1 MNVDRIRQD
10 FPILQRTVHGKPLVY
25 LDNAATTQKPR
36 PVIDALVAYYEQ
48 TNANVHRA
56 IHALGEEATRAFEEA
71 RKKVARF
78 INAPDEASIVF
89 VKNTTEAINLVAR
102 TWGHQHI
109 TSGDTIVLTP
119 MEHHSNLV
127 PWQQLARTK
136 GATLKYVRLTDD
148 GRIDMESLEEALK
161 LSPKLVTL
169 THASNVLGTINPIRD
184 IQKMTE
190 AVGATLF
197 VDGAQSAP
205 HMAVD
210 VQALGCDFFA
220 FSAHKMCGPTG
231 IGVLYGKTH
240 LLSEM
245 EPFLFGGEMIRSVS
259 LEEATWN
266 DLPYKFEAG
275 TPNIADAIAF
285 GAAIDY
291 LEQIGMDAIHT
302 YEKELTQYA
311 IGALS
316 ELPEMTIYGPLDERG
331 GLISFNFAN
340 IHPHDL
346 STALD
351 LEGIAIRAGHHCAEP
366 LMRQLDVPAM
376 ARASFYFYNTRDE
389 IDSLV
394 RALLKAKEFFT
405 HGS

>member
-136 GATLKYVRLTDD
+136 GDTLKYVRLTDD

-161 LSPKLVTL
+161 LSPKL
-169 THASNVLGTINPIRD
+169 
-184 IQKMTE
+184 
-190 AVGATLF
+190 
-197 VDGAQSAP
+197 
-205 HMAVD
+205 
-210 VQALGCDFFA
+210 
-220 FSAHKMCGPTG
+220 
-231 IGVLYGKTH
+231 
-240 LLSEM
+240 
-245 EPFLFGGEMIRSVS
+245 
-259 LEEATWN
+259 
-266 DLPYKFEAG
+266 
-275 TPNIADAIAF
+275 
-285 GAAIDY
+285 
-291 LEQIGMDAIHT
+291 
-302 YEKELTQYA
+302 
-311 IGALS
+311 
-316 ELPEMTIYGPLDERG
+316 
-331 GLISFNFAN
+331 
-340 IHPHDL
+340 
-346 STALD
+346 
-351 LEGIAIRAGHHCAEP
+351 
-366 LMRQLDVPAM
+366 
-376 ARASFYFYNTRDE
+376 
-389 IDSLV
+389 
-394 RALLKAKEFFT
+394 
-405 HGS
+405 